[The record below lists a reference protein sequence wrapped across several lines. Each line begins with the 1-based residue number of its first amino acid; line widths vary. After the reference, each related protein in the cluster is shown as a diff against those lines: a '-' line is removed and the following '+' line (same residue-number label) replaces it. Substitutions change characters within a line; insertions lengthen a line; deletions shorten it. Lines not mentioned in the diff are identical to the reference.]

1 MSLLNLGNLLTL
13 LINESTCVEKRIRKS
28 YLLLSAF
35 NCSRW
40 VQVDS
45 IYFSFVA
52 TATPTILF
60 SNAGKVVNL
69 ELVSRLLK
77 IDPTIKSETCTVFG
91 FTHNA
96 SYDSVSTN
104 GCGGKTSHRSK
115 GIISMGKNCPGIAVP
130 SGNRTRVVATT
141 MRNTNHCTNETNGR
155 GKFLCI

>member
-96 SYDSVSTN
+96 SYDLVSTN

-115 GIISMGKNCPGIAVP
+115 RDHFNGQKLPWHCCPVRESNPG
-130 SGNRTRVVATT
+130 R
-141 MRNTNHCTNETNGR
+141 RNHNA
-155 GKFLCI
+155 KY